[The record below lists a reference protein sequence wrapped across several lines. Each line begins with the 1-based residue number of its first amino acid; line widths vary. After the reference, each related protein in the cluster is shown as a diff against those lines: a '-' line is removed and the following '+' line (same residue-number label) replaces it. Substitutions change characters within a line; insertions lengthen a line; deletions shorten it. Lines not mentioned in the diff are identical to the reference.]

1 MRKTRFRVCYI
12 IASVL
17 LMWMILGGC
26 KNDTKPPKKDDK
38 ITDTVLDEQDDSSN
52 NNQNDENS
60 NGQEE
65 AGNDANIPVAEPVEY
80 AMHTGS
86 VEVKED
92 LIYNDDFEGDSTLFT
107 GRGAAKVEIVSS
119 KAQAAS
125 NSLYVSGRTALW
137 NGATVDLSEELMAG
151 EKYVINGWVL
161 YEEGPNQLQID
172 CKLEKNNSEYLS
184 FASAL
189 ANRGEW
195 TEISGSIII
204 PAGTSSA
211 SVYFE
216 TGAANGELLDFYIDS
231 ILIGQETAI
240 VDRGELPSLKEVYK
254 DLFSMGVAVTAS
266 EIPPDRQ
273 ELIKQQFNRLTPG
286 NELKPDSVLDH
297 ATSISDPKYDDNP
310 AISFKRVE
318 SILEFAKES
327 NIPVR
332 GHTLVWH
339 SQTPRWFFAEGYSLD
354 ANAPLVSKE
363 LMLKRMENYIRQ
375 VLEYAQ
381 TNYPGLI
388 YAWDVVNEAINPGE
402 GDENGFRVK
411 ESLWY
416 EVIGPDFV
424 EKAFE
429 YARKYADPDVKLFY
443 NDYNTE
449 EKGKMLHIIKL
460 VKGLKEKGLIDGIGL
475 QTHLT
480 IDNPSLVDVNTS
492 LMEYGELGLE
502 IQITELDMGLTDN
515 SEEELIRQAKRY
527 KRLFMFIKNIHE
539 SGAANI
545 TNVTFWGLSDDIS
558 WLNKPSQPSYPL
570 LFDNYLLQKPAFW
583 GVIQSPD
590 IPLY

>member
-1 MRKTRFRVCYI
+1 MKKCKSRRCYI

-17 LMWMILGGC
+17 LIAMILSGC
-26 KNDTKPPKKDDK
+26 KNDTKPPIKDK
-38 ITDTVLDEQDDSSN
+38 NIADTVVEQGDSSDN
-52 NNQNDENS
+52 GHNDEDGNS
-60 NGQEE
+60 QVDTTNELD
-65 AGNDANIPVAEPVEY
+65 NPVDEPVKY
-80 AMHTGS
+80 TMHMGS
-86 VEVKED
+86 VEVNED
-92 LIYNDDFEGDSTLFT
+92 LIYEDDFEGGSTLFK
-107 GRGAAKVEIVSS
+107 GRGAAKVEIISS
-119 KAQAAS
+119 KAKAGYS
-125 NSLYVSGRTALW
+125 SLYTRGRTELW
-137 NGATVDLSEELMAG
+137 NGATVELSEELMDG

-161 YEEGPNQLQID
+161 YEDGPDQLQFD
-172 CKLEKNNSEYLS
+172 CKIERNSNQYLS

-189 ANRGEW
+189 VKRGEW
-195 TEISGSIII
+195 TEIEGSIII
-204 PAGTSSA
+204 PKDTDTA

-216 TGAANGELLDFYIDS
+216 TGAADGELVDFYIDGIS
-231 ILIGQETAI
+231 IKQEIAI
-240 VDRGELPSLKEVYK
+240 VDRGEIPSLKEVYK
-254 DLFSMGVAVTAS
+254 ELFSMGVAVTAS
-266 EIPPDRQ
+266 EIPYERQ
-273 ELIKQQFNRLTPG
+273 ELIKQQFNSLTPG

-297 ATSISDPKYDDNP
+297 ATSISDPIYDDNP
-310 AISFKRVE
+310 AISFERVKP
-318 SILEFAKES
+318 ILDFAQKA

-339 SQTPRWFFAEGYSLD
+339 SQTPRWFFAEGYSLN

-375 VLEYAQ
+375 VLEYSQ
-381 TNYPGLI
+381 INYPELI

-411 ESLWY
+411 DSLWY
-416 EVIGPDFV
+416 EVIGPEFV

-449 EKGKMLHIIKL
+449 DMGRMLHMKKL
-460 VKGLKEKGLIDGIGL
+460 VRDLKEKGLIDGIGL

-480 IDNPSLVDVNTS
+480 IDSPSLVDVNTS
-492 LMEYGELGLE
+492 FMEYGELGLE
-502 IQITELDMGLTDN
+502 VQITELDMGLTDN
-515 SEEELIRQAKRY
+515 SEEELIRQAKKY
-527 KRLFMFIKNIHE
+527 KRLFMFIKNANE

-583 GVIQSPD
+583 GAIQSPD